1 MPLEQRVIKPILI
14 SRSTLPLDSQGNP
27 ISIPNE
33 LECVTNGTLANI
45 IRQLSSLSRY
55 AEDLFAGILHEATLL
70 IARSTSLQGRI
81 DRLAVKVTQLDSS
94 VEEVS
99 LKDIQLRKP
108 FKSCASYD
116 QQVVARTTMPES
128 IKEIYMSCDRP
139 PPLEKLNAYRDDG
152 KDGLKFYT
160 DPNYFFE
167 LWAKEMLE
175 VTEKEKSGKKNAH
188 RGPNKG
194 QGDLG
199 PNERRRGKP
208 RQPQNTAREI
218 MAKIPATE
226 FIDQSR
232 LQQQQQTLHHQ
243 QLYQHP
249 NGPLQGVVHYG
260 QPQHYSQTLERP
272 RSLGINQYQGDGYH
286 HMDPM
291 AVPQTIPN
299 HPPPAYYPPGSIM
312 TQNPYHT
319 GNMGNQG
326 TISQISSPGRGSH
339 TPPPSYFATPS
350 GTGDSMISINQMPG
364 SQQQNQ
370 GTPTRRINAQGSA
383 SSITARP
390 SQPPPAPPSNPPSS
404 NSSSGGT
411 PTVGTPS
418 RSRGPSLT
426 RESLPP
432 PPPPPPPPP
441 NSGMNGG
448 VRDSIDS
455 ELPLPPPSGAH
466 MSPPQAYIPSENS
479 ISNQT
484 TSVPPPPPPPP
495 PEGLLSNSRIK
506 KDGPS
511 VDSNMK
517 NGVMPGS
524 NLAQEI
530 LQKQSQV
537 MQSKTSTMNK
547 VLPQHIQQNNG
558 RSDLLAAIREGI
570 ILRKVD
576 ENKQKQIEKSTPL
589 LDVASILA
597 RRKAMEY
604 SDSESEAGNSDESG
618 SDNWNDD
625 ESEC

>member
-14 SRSTLPLDSQGNP
+14 SRSSLPLDSQGNP

-45 IRQLSSLSRY
+45 IRQLSSLSKY

-81 DRLAVKVTQLDSS
+81 DRLAVRVTQLDSS

-99 LKDIQLRKP
+99 LKEIQLRKP
-108 FKSCASYD
+108 FRSCASYD

-167 LWAKEMLE
+167 LWSREMLE
-175 VTEKEKSGKKNAH
+175 ATEREKSGKKNAH

-208 RQPQNTAREI
+208 RQPQNTARDI

-226 FIDQSR
+226 FIDSTR
-232 LQQQQQTLHHQ
+232 LQQQQNLHQ
-243 QLYQHP
+243 QQIYQQP
-249 NGPLQGVVHYG
+249 NGSMQGVGHYG

-272 RSLGINQYQGDGYH
+272 RSLGINQYQIDGFH
-286 HMDPM
+286 NMDPM
-291 AVPQTIPN
+291 TIPQAIPN

-312 TQNPYHT
+312 NQNPYHT
-319 GNMGNQG
+319 GNQG
-326 TISQISSPGRGSH
+326 AINEITSTGSH
-339 TPPPSYFATPS
+339 TPPPSYFATPGS
-350 GTGDSMISINQMPG
+350 GTGDSMISINQMTG
-364 SQQQNQ
+364 GQLNQ
-370 GTPTRRINAQGSA
+370 GTPTRRINSQGSSSA
-383 SSITARP
+383 SITSRP

-411 PTVGTPS
+411 SAVGTPS
-418 RSRGPSLT
+418 RSRGQSLT

-432 PPPPPPPPP
+432 PPPPPPPS
-441 NSGMNGG
+441 SGMNGV
-448 VRDSIDS
+448 VRGDSLDS
-455 ELPLPPPSGAH
+455 ELPLPPPSGAI
-466 MSPPQAYIPSENS
+466 MSPPKAYIPSDNS
-479 ISNQT
+479 LPNQSS
-484 TSVPPPPPPPP
+484 SVPPPPPPPP
-495 PEGLLSNSRIK
+495 PEGLLGNPQIK
-506 KDGPS
+506 KDGSS
-511 VDSNMK
+511 VDNSMK
-517 NGVMPGS
+517 NGLGS
-524 NLAQEI
+524 SLAQEI

-537 MQSKTSTMNK
+537 MQSKTSTMKK
-547 VLPQHIQQNNG
+547 VLPQHLLQKADT